1 MPLISLLVDWAELR
15 KESLSNMIYQWNTWK
30 LKAKKTEKKKKNRIS
45 KNYGT
50 TAKEIIYE

>member
-15 KESLSNMIYQWNTWK
+15 KESLSNMIYQWNPWK
-30 LKAKKTEKKKKNRIS
+30 LKAKKTKKKKTRIS